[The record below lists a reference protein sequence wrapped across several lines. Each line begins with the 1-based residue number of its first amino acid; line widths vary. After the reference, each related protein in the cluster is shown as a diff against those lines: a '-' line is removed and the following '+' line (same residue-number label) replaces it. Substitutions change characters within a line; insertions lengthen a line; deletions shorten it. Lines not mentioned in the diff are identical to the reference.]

1 MADRREADERLTVWC
16 QKLPWICS
24 VKKDSIAEIFSF
36 KYINILIRK
45 KSIETYSRKKEK
57 AKGDAVYLEQF
68 VIIYQIWSGIKE
80 TYYKWF
86 FF

>member
-1 MADRREADERLTVWC
+1 MQSVGLGGRRSIR
-16 QKLPWICS
+16 K

-80 TYYKWF
+80 TYYKWLF
-86 FF
+86 F